1 MSLWVK
7 RAQGEAV
14 RNASFVESVNRVF
27 PLPFEERRT
36 RVGMVKYR
44 TYKWLRA
51 GPYVVIPFLIC
62 AIILESREAPHENVF
77 TGLHLWM
84 ADQGLYRHDT
94 IKALNPAFE
103 HERMALEAKYNDRS
117 WRFTGGDTISER
129 ELREFV
135 AINVDKSKIKGDGN
149 PYGL

>member
-7 RAQGEAV
+7 RAQGEAL
-14 RNASFVESVNRVF
+14 RNANFTETVNRVF

-44 TYKWLRA
+44 TWRWMRA
-51 GPYVVIPFLIC
+51 GPYVMIPFLLSGIV
-62 AIILESREAPHENVF
+62 LESREAPHENIF
-77 TGLHLWM
+77 TALHLWM

-94 IKALNPAFE
+94 IKALNPAFDS
-103 HERMALEAKYNDRS
+103 ERMALESKYNDRS
-117 WRFTGGDTISER
+117 WRFTGGDQISDR

-135 AINVDKSKIKGDGN
+135 AINVDKAKLTGSGN